1 MNMAEREGLA
11 PANPALSTAGGL
23 PLVVDTNPREGLNE
37 WFRIRY
43 IAPPRKPG
51 EVLEWLIR
59 PVSKTG
65 KPQKG
70 FEGSNPSLSAICS
83 FGRNS

>member
-1 MNMAEREGLA
+1 MK
-11 PANPALSTAGGL
+11 P
-23 PLVVDTNPREGLNE
+23 V
-37 WFRIRY
+37 RI
-43 IAPPRKPG
+43 IGSGSG

-70 FEGSNPSLSAICS
+70 FVGSNPTLSAIERRVKFQVS
-83 FGRNS
+83 GFRILGAGSS